1 MRGPPNLNYQTFN
14 IKLNKMNSNQHPQP
28 LLPAAASPVGLTA
41 SAAPGLDSKSEFIG
55 NPRRHTQNLRN
66 FEESSR
72 SVQGLHELRQ
82 RNPGKQRGLG
92 VGAAGGR
99 EADAV
104 TAKSVMLDN
113 KKLSEDLPK

>member
-28 LLPAAASPVGLTA
+28 LLPAAPSPVGLVS

-66 FEESSR
+66 LDESSK

-92 VGAAGGR
+92 AAGGR
-99 EADAV
+99 EADAM